1 MSPYPMNPNLQH
13 SPTIIGIAGR
23 KRVGKNTVAN
33 NIGNYFD
40 ERLKVWFI
48 RSFAQPIRDTSY
60 VLGWSASEMDIV
72 KDATHPIWE
81 MSWRQFAQRLGD
93 AFRNDIRSDV
103 LLKMMDIQLSKI
115 GKHVDYVIIDDIRMQ
130 NEVDYVLNKG
140 GFIVNVLRENV
151 LPQTE
156 YQKEIAS
163 HSTEQGIIRY
173 QYTLGNN
180 DSLIKLKSNCVQLA
194 KDILEWSRSKN
205 NVTQKINGRPNN
217 VG

>member
-1 MSPYPMNPNLQH
+1 MNPNLQH

-33 NIGNYFD
+33 NIGKYFD

-60 VLGWSASEMDIV
+60 VFGWSASQMDIV
-72 KDATHPIWE
+72 KDATHPIWG